1 MPQITK
7 LKSQKN
13 KKIVNVFLDGKF
25 SLGLSLDEIVKKGL
39 TVGQVLTNSQV
50 EQLFFASLFEKVYF
64 RVLNFLSFRPRSK
77 KEVVDYL
84 DKKLPPDFSCKIKL
98 KILKKLKE
106 QKLLDERQFA
116 LWWLDQRLTFNPK
129 GKKLLSLELR
139 QKGIDQETI
148 NEVIAEID
156 EAQLEKQA
164 KKILEKKIKLWQNL
178 PPKEQKHKLMNQLL
192 RRGFDWQLTK
202 KVIDEFMQK

>member
-50 EQLFFASLFEKVYF
+50 EQLFFSSLFEKVYF
-64 RVLNFLSFRPRSK
+64 RVLNFLSFRPRSQ

-84 DKKLPPDFSCKIKL
+84 GKKLPPDFSRKIKL

-139 QKGIDQETI
+139 QKGIDQEII

-164 KKILEKKIKLWQNL
+164 KKILVKKIKLWQNL
-178 PPKEQKHKLMNQLL
+178 PPMEQKHKLMNQLL